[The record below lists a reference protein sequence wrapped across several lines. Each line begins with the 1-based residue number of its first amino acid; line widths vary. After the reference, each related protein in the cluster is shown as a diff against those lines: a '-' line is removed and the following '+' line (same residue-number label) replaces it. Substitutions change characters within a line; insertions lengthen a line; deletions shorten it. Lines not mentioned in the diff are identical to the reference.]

1 MPGVYKGWMGR
12 VGQVGRAGHA
22 GQVGPMGATGKKV
35 GLVGLV
41 AAVIVHAVLAAPAP
55 GLDPEVA
62 TVLTRYLRFSPGQLA
77 DLQRGKVVRHGVAA
91 TVPGEMAVAG
101 AVRVSAPP
109 ERLVEAV
116 RRIAEFKRS
125 PDVLQIG
132 RFGDPPSLEDLD
144 RLTVEKD
151 DFDAAHCRVR
161 DCDVRLPAE
170 AIGRLPREVDT
181 RGPGAQERA
190 ARWFKQRLFETV
202 TAYWSGAPGRI
213 LSYDDGSEP
222 IRPVDE
228 FDGLL
233 KNSPIIPALA
243 PALASHL
250 AAFPLRRMDGAE
262 DFLYWSKE
270 KFGIAPFI
278 TVTHVTIVCPSEHR
292 CLITSKD
299 VYSSR
304 YIDASLALT
313 IASGDLA
320 DPQAFYLVY
329 SNRSRASALK
339 GAFSGLR
346 KSIAERRARGNLEET
361 LKSLKQRLESV
372 S

>member
-1 MPGVYKGWMGR
+1 MCGEYTKVYA
-12 VGQVGRAGHA
+12 RADTTSHA
-22 GQVGPMGATGKKV
+22 MSPSV
-35 GLVGLV
+35 V
-41 AAVIVHAVLAAPAP
+41 AFFIVPVLLAALPAP
-55 GLDPEVA
+55 GLDPDVA
-62 TVLTRYLRFSPGQLA
+62 TALTRYLRFSQSELVE
-77 DLQRGKVVRHGVAA
+77 LQRGKVVRHGVNT
-91 TVPGEMAVAG
+91 TVPGEIAVVG

-109 ERLVEAV
+109 MRLVEAV

-132 RFGDPPSLEDLD
+132 RFSDPPSLRDLD
-144 RLTVEKD
+144 SLTVGKD
-151 DFDAAHCRVR
+151 DFDAAHCHVG
-161 DCDVRLPAE
+161 DCGVRLPAD
-170 AIGRLPREVDT
+170 AIRRLPREVDT
-181 RGPGAQERA
+181 KGPGAQERA
-190 ARWFKQRLFETV
+190 ARWFKQQVFDNA

-213 LSYDDGSEP
+213 VSYDDGSEP

-233 KNSPIIPALA
+233 ESTPIIAALA
-243 PALASHL
+243 PTLASHL
-250 AAFPLRRMDGAE
+250 SSFPSHRMEGAE

-278 TVTHVTIVCPSEHR
+278 TVTHVTIVCPSERR
-292 CLITSKD
+292 CLVASRD

-313 IASGDLA
+313 IASSDFA
-320 DPQAFYLVY
+320 DPGAFYLVY

-346 KSIAERRARGNLEET
+346 KSIAEHRARGNLEET
-361 LKSLKQRLESV
+361 LKTLKQRLENAR
-372 S
+372 